1 MKIYK
6 DKSEIKF
13 DKNTVLTIG
22 TFDGLHLGHANL
34 LNEVVKRAA
43 ETNSRSFVVT
53 FEPHPRV
60 VVSANANIKLLTCMD
75 VKIPLFERMGI
86 ENLYIINFTKEFSG
100 LGFDTFVEEYLVKR
114 IGVKHIVLGHD
125 HKFGKD
131 RAGDESKMRLLGE
144 KFDFDITTIPAISKE
159 DKIISSTLIRDLIEK
174 GEVGAAAKFLGR
186 YYEIPGEVVDG
197 VKRGRLLGFPTANIK
212 PKSDNLLI
220 PANGVY
226 VMKCDVEGKTLYGVM
241 NIGVR
246 PTFGDVNSVQ
256 LEVHIF
262 DFNEDIYGKDITL
275 HFLKRLRPEKKFES
289 KEELIYQ
296 INKDKKDALRFLG
309 SLIN

>member
-6 DKSEIKF
+6 DYSEIKF
-13 DKNTVLTIG
+13 DKNTVISIG

-34 LNEVVKRAA
+34 LNEVVKRASDN
-43 ETNSRSFVVT
+43 NSRSFVVT

-60 VVSANANIKLLTCMD
+60 VVSESGKVKLLTCMD
-75 VKIPLFERMGI
+75 VKIPLFEKMGI
-86 ENLYIINFTKEFSG
+86 DNLYVINFTKEFSR
-100 LGFDTFVEEYLVKR
+100 LGFDAFVEEYLVKR

-144 KFDFDITTIPAISKE
+144 KFDFEITTIPAITKE
-159 DKIISSTLIRDLIEK
+159 DKIISSTLIRNLLES
-174 GEVGAAAKFLGR
+174 GETGEAKKFLGR

-226 VMKCDVEGKTLYGVM
+226 VVKCDVEERTLYGVM
-241 NIGVR
+241 NIGLR

-262 DFNEDIYGKDITL
+262 DFHEDIYGKDITL
-275 HFLKRLRPEKKFES
+275 NFLKRLRPEKKFES

-309 SLIN
+309 SIIN